1 MGKANSLKKS
11 LHSSEMNER
20 TSVDMS
26 QEMPPKMP
34 VSDVDLERYIDRPFD
49 LVARV
54 RAAKEAAQ
62 REMES
67 FGNVSEYEIRK
78 IYGQKSELSY
88 DAQKDDHKPQP
99 SASTEV
105 QPESPLLETRVKP
118 QPKESQSAFD
128 FDAQDPMSVPRRH
141 DAT

>member
-20 TSVDMS
+20 SPVDMS
-26 QEMPPKMP
+26 QEIPPKVP
-34 VSDVDLERYIDRPFD
+34 VSEVDFERYIDRPFD

-62 REMES
+62 REMET

-78 IYGQKSELSY
+78 IYGKMITRRITPRLRKTRHSHRFS
-88 DAQKDDHKPQP
+88 
-99 SASTEV
+99 STEINR
-105 QPESPLLETRVKP
+105 SPGSHSPRSTSLPRRLLPAT
-118 QPKESQSAFD
+118 A
-128 FDAQDPMSVPRRH
+128 VPRRN